1 MSSRLRF
8 AGTVLVMALVMAAG
22 LLPAPAAFAQ
32 AVTWDTIPTM
42 QLEGLYRGPLRDTV
56 VQRWRDPVDGTVCYL
71 YIPINAQHSA
81 PNETGYVQYGPNVI
95 GSVSC
100 VAGKTAAP
108 VPQAGARPG
117 RAAAAR
123 PKPASAKPAPEAAL
137 APALAKPASVEAL
150 PEPRPSGSE

>member
-8 AGTVLVMALVMAAG
+8 AGTVLVMAAG

-71 YIPINAQHSA
+71 YIPITAQHSV

-95 GSVSC
+95 GSMSC
-100 VAGKTAAP
+100 VAGKAAP
-108 VPQAGARPG
+108 APAQQAGARSG

-123 PKPASAKPAPEAAL
+123 PKPATVKPAPPAAF
-137 APALAKPASVEAL
+137 APALAEPASVQA
-150 PEPRPSGSE
+150 PPQPR